1 MLFRAAT
8 LEGIAKGQITLAFRV
23 WDKPHAKPGGRQRTA
38 VGELHIESVA
48 QTTLADVSETDAHL
62 AGFPSRDAL
71 LADPML
77 QKPGTLW
84 RIAFSLHADP
94 RVALRD
100 AAPSPDEVEHL
111 IHRLDAMQQRS
122 SFDPVAYLTLIEAN
136 PARRAPD
143 LAAGL
148 GLETQVFKRQVR
160 RLKDLGLTESLPV
173 GYRLSPRGAA
183 ILAACRNRA

>member
-8 LEGIAKGQITLAFRV
+8 LDEIAKGEVTLAFRV
-23 WDKPHAKPGGRQRTA
+23 WDKPRAKPGGRQRTP

-48 QTTLADVSETDAHL
+48 PTTLANISETDAHL
-62 AGFPSRDAL
+62 AGFPDRNAL

-77 QKPGTLW
+77 NKPGTLW

-100 AAPSPDEVEHL
+100 TAPAPDEVDQL
-111 IHRLDAMQQRS
+111 LHRLDAMQRRS
-122 SFDPVAYLTLIEAN
+122 SFDPFAYLTLIEAN
-136 PARRAPD
+136 PAKRAPD
-143 LAAGL
+143 LTAGL

-173 GYRLSPRGAA
+173 GYQLSVRGAA
-183 ILAACRNRA
+183 ILAAYRGRR